1 MIMFIVSE
9 CVYFIYYGSFRYM
22 FPQEQTHAIK
32 QALCGF
38 FTRLKVGIA
47 NGFSKIDK
55 KFMKGKSKQNES
67 GSNTKRNNDNEGGND
82 NERNANDNNNNDNN
96 NKDNEIHDVA
106 INN

>member
-1 MIMFIVSE
+1 
-9 CVYFIYYGSFRYM
+9 M

-32 QALCGF
+32 QAMCGF

-55 KFMKGKSKQNES
+55 KFMKSKSKQNES
-67 GSNTKRNNDNEGGND
+67 GSNTKRNNNDNEGGND
-82 NERNANDNNNNDNN
+82 NEQNGHNNNNSSNNN

>member
-1 MIMFIVSE
+1 
-9 CVYFIYYGSFRYM
+9 M

-38 FTRLKVGIA
+38 FTKLKVGIA

-55 KFMKGKSKQNES
+55 KFMKSKSKQNES
-67 GSNTKRNNDNEGGND
+67 GSNTKRNNNDNEGGND
-82 NERNANDNNNNDNN
+82 NEQNGHNNNNSNSSNNN
-96 NKDNEIHDVA
+96 NKENEIHDVA

>member
-1 MIMFIVSE
+1 
-9 CVYFIYYGSFRYM
+9 M

-55 KFMKGKSKQNES
+55 KFMKSKSKQNES
-67 GSNTKRNNDNEGGND
+67 GSNTKRNNDNEGGNY
-82 NERNANDNNNNDNN
+82 NERNGDNNNSNNNND

>member
-1 MIMFIVSE
+1 
-9 CVYFIYYGSFRYM
+9 M

-38 FTRLKVGIA
+38 FTKLKVGIA

-55 KFMKGKSKQNES
+55 KFMKSKSKQNES
-67 GSNTKRNNDNEGGND
+67 GSNTKRNNDNDNEGGND
-82 NERNANDNNNNDNN
+82 NEQNGHNNNNSNSSNNN